1 MDTLE
6 RLKMQFQD
14 KNVLKLLFDFV
25 YGDYNYES
33 TTEVQNVPLAMCYCK
48 SADII
53 R

>member
-6 RLKMQFQD
+6 RLKMQFQV
-14 KNVLKLLFDFV
+14 KNVLKLILDLV

-33 TTEVQNVPLAMCYCK
+33 TTEVQNAPLALCYCK